1 MMVWLA
7 LDDGACTIDLFGEDE
22 AYHLMGEGHAR
33 KGYFLVA
40 AVVHFFRESVRTSD
54 DKDETTGGILLLL

>member
-1 MMVWLA
+1 MFTYQETEWLLLFMMVWFA
-7 LDDGACTIDLFGEDE
+7 LDDGAGTIDLFGEDE

-40 AVVHFFRESVRTSD
+40 AVVHFF
-54 DKDETTGGILLLL
+54 

>member
-40 AVVHFFRESVRTSD
+40 AVVHFF
-54 DKDETTGGILLLL
+54 

>member
-7 LDDGACTIDLFGEDE
+7 LDDGAGTIDLFGEDE

-40 AVVHFFRESVRTSD
+40 SVVHFF
-54 DKDETTGGILLLL
+54 